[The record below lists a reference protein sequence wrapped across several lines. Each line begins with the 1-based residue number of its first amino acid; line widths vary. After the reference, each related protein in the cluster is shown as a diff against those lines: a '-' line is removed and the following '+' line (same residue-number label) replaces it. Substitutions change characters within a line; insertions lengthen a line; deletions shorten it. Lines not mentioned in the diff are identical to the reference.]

1 MKHEDE
7 VHMKRASAGLA
18 LDESR
23 VILLFLL
30 LGDYLVI
37 TRRAPENGPHRK
49 DLNTRAA
56 GRARPRLTNEI
67 KENKTKMKGTQAK
80 AEEHVIVSELPRRYL
95 RSKHSPIS
103 N

>member
-7 VHMKRASAGLA
+7 VHMKRGSAGLA

-67 KENKTKMKGTQAK
+67 KALAVCQRQQK
-80 AEEHVIVSELPRRYL
+80 
-95 RSKHSPIS
+95 
-103 N
+103 